1 MPPRTAYSPV
11 SRTVPVRRKPLI
23 SSQATSASVATMLP
37 GAAEKLSF
45 AMRPRGITRCTT
57 AFTVVD
63 RMRGCAS
70 DERERVSRDSAV
82 MRCAV
87 TPVFGDT
94 RS

>member
-1 MPPRTAYSPV
+1 
-11 SRTVPVRRKPLI
+11 
-23 SSQATSASVATMLP
+23 
-37 GAAEKLSF
+37 
-45 AMRPRGITRCTT
+45 MRPRGMTRCTT

-63 RMRGCAS
+63 KMRGCAS